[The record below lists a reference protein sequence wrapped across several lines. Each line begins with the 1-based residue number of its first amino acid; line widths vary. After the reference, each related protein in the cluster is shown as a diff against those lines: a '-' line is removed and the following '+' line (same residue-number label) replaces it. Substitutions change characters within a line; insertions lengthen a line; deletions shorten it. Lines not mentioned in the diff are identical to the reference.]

1 MLNKESLN
9 NLAGDIWKGAIKLR
23 GKFKPKDYAAAIL
36 PMIVIR
42 RIECVLE
49 TKRREFARQLVKV
62 AIEQQLPNLAAD
74 ALQTELDTR
83 FAYYS
88 RNEVDLTNL
97 TLTPEVLRDR
107 IKLVEVSTINY
118 HNTTHWTIHKILS
131 VNRLQ
136 AEANFRE
143 YVNGFAP
150 VVRQI
155 IDKFDFRATI
165 GKMVTANRLE
175 SVMDLVK
182 NLDLRPS
189 PALQPR
195 NGLCL

>member
-49 TKRREFARQLVKV
+49 AKREQFSRQLVTGALK
-62 AIEQQLPNLAAD
+62 QQFPGITPD
-74 ALQTELDTR
+74 TLQTELTSR

-88 RNEVDLTNL
+88 RNEVDLTDL
-97 TLTPEVLRDR
+97 PLTPELLRDR
-107 IKLVEVSTINY
+107 VKLIEVNQVSY
-118 HNTTHWTIHKILS
+118 YNTTHWTITKILA
-131 VNRLQ
+131 VNWLQ
-136 AEANFRE
+136 AEQNFRD

-155 IDKFDFRATI
+155 IDKFDFRQNGA
-165 GKMVTANRLE
+165 GQ
-175 SVMDLVK
+175 
-182 NLDLRPS
+182 
-189 PALQPR
+189 PAR
-195 NGLCL
+195 KHHGSG